1 MHQGGNPTGIPPAA
15 IITESDING
24 EVAFSTTDYHGRPIE
39 RMFPFQGMQAGLQQ
53 SDYAKLIELAR
64 AIQRLPGV
72 RDFLSQRFIEE
83 TLFEWLRMK
92 FLGLSSDDFVAY
104 LQAQAESSIVPMTV
118 YIPIANTIVT
128 EPFAFGGTEF
138 LNLSNLIID
147 DWLSSVEQMPASH
160 QSKARELVEDFR
172 HKHQGRAA
180 LRLCVNCENYYAF
193 DMAVDKA
200 DAITNLVSIFL
211 GFVHVIDIKST
222 LWMKGSEHLDSAI
235 ALFKKDNQKWM
246 LRQQNLDKASS
257 RPIVIDSSWL
267 DRARTVGM
275 ETLSSLYT
283 KPDPSE
289 FEQTILNMAF
299 LYSKAAYTK
308 QPLEKLI
315 YCLSAIEI
323 TLLKSESEPIQQN
336 IGERMAMFSWSD
348 LEDRKEV
355 IRNLR
360 AVYTL
365 RSRYLH
371 HGQSGT
377 ELKELDTFYM
387 NTWVFFVSLL
397 SSASRFR
404 TKEEFLVFV
413 DDLKYK

>member
-1 MHQGGNPTGIPPAA
+1 
-15 IITESDING
+15 
-24 EVAFSTTDYHGRPIE
+24 
-39 RMFPFQGMQAGLQQ
+39 
-53 SDYAKLIELAR
+53 
-64 AIQRLPGV
+64 
-72 RDFLSQRFIEE
+72 
-83 TLFEWLRMK
+83 MK
-92 FLGLSSDDFVAY
+92 FLGLSSDDFIAY
-104 LQAQAESSIVPMTV
+104 LQSQAESSIVPMIV

-128 EPFAFGGTEF
+128 ERFTFGGAEL
-138 LNLSNLIID
+138 LNLSDLIID
-147 DWLSSVEQMPASH
+147 DWLSSVEQMPVNH
-160 QSKARELVEDFR
+160 QSKARDLVEDFR
-172 HKHQGRAA
+172 RKHQGRAA
-180 LRLCVNCENYYAF
+180 LKLSVNCENYYAF

-200 DAITNLVSIFL
+200 DAITSLVSIFL

-222 LWMKGSEHLDSAI
+222 LRMKGSEHIDSAI

-246 LRQQNLDKASS
+246 LRQQSLDTASS
-257 RPIVIDSSWL
+257 RPVVIDSSWL
-267 DRARTVGM
+267 ERARTVGM

-289 FEQTILNMAF
+289 FEKTILNMAF
-299 LYSKAAYTK
+299 LYSKASYTK

-315 YCLSAIEI
+315 YCLSAIES

-336 IGERMAMFSWSD
+336 IGERMAMFSRSG

-360 AVYTL
+360 AVYSL

-377 ELKELDTFYM
+377 ELKELETFYM

-397 SSASRFR
+397 SSASRFK